1 MPNRELLKA
10 LTSAVR
16 YYSIAVTRD
25 IVMAIYKSW
34 VADQK
39 QWRVRSVAQSEV
51 TRAHIASPEVV
62 VDQNNRRIVM
72 FFHGQQDSMTQ
83 STHIGTS
90 ANGLDFKVSPE
101 VILGAY
107 LRSFR

>member
-1 MPNRELLKA
+1 
-10 LTSAVR
+10 
-16 YYSIAVTRD
+16 
-25 IVMAIYKSW
+25 
-34 VADQK
+34 
-39 QWRVRSVAQSEV
+39 
-51 TRAHIASPEVV
+51 
-62 VDQNNRRIVM
+62 M